1 MNTMTTPTPPAGYKL
16 VKGEDIKDRVPE
28 GAKVATRSQEW
39 TDSWFVGQKL
49 DALLWKECYAIPE
62 TKPEPVIPEIG
73 PQPPNGY
80 VLKHRSEILEELPVG
95 SMAWCPVFKKWV
107 KDVFGDVKHHSSDR
121 EWYAIKN
128 EKSSILEEAKSIV
141 AGDRAKDYGDVNE
154 SFTRIA
160 AFWTAWKGVE
170 FTPWDVAQ
178 MMILLKVSRAKTS
191 RKRDTLVDIVGYAEC
206 AEGLE

>member
-1 MNTMTTPTPPAGYKL
+1 MAEIAQEIWAASVETEPQDTPL
-16 VKGEDIKDRVPE
+16 
-28 GAKVATRSQEW
+28 
-39 TDSWFVGQKL
+39 
-49 DALLWKECYAIPE
+49 
-62 TKPEPVIPEIG
+62 
-73 PQPPNGY
+73 
-80 VLKHRSEILEELPVG
+80 
-95 SMAWCPVFKKWV
+95 
-107 KDVFGDVKHHSSDR
+107 
-121 EWYAIKN
+121 KN
-128 EKSSILEEAKSIV
+128 EKSSILEEAKAIV

-170 FTPWDVAQ
+170 FTPWDVAH